1 MIQSKQ
7 IELVPINRA
16 LRELRQLCV
25 DTNEHT
31 RQSKSV
37 PGSIHSRATTHS
49 PSKRD
54 AATNRAADRRPPPT
68 HPYSPGTRARSPDSF
83 VKTSSTHNTR
93 PSRDARIVSLIASRV
108 TSPRVSARG
117 SLADPRNRVRQYHP
131 SVPPPSSPRAHAPNL
146 SRNLPPP
153 SLPEVRASSP
163 RSSPPSRAVCLRTPI
178 LFPSRRR
185 RVILPLVVALVPR
198 SRRDASRP
206 TTQTFLARLRPSS
219 ARSRDTARA
228 VDDAVSPPR
237 SVLGASLGGLARAVQ
252 FKRGPFDRRGRSD
265 TRARERARA
274 RARERTY
281 IDSLSLGHAE
291 REASER
297 ENERARE
304 GTRGRV
310 RTQEMPARDD
320 RAPIKTRR
328 GVPRMSTARGDATR
342 DDRRTATRAR
352 GCAREVEGTTG
363 TVRGTSRV
371 RRTRTNADE
380 RGRIPW
386 FIHSLHS
393 FIRRTHSSPLARR
406 GDAV

>member
-1 MIQSKQ
+1 LYPLIVRCGNCDNSASTQTNTHDSQSQ
-7 IELVPINRA
+7 
-16 LRELRQLCV
+16 
-25 DTNEHT
+25 
-31 RQSKSV
+31 
-37 PGSIHSRATTHS
+37 S
-49 PSKRD
+49 PSRFIRARRLIHHRN
-54 AATNRAADRRPPPT
+54 AALAARNRGAADRRPPPT

-83 VKTSSTHNTR
+83 VKTLSTHNTR
-93 PSRDARIVSLIASRV
+93 PSRDARIRQSHRITRHL
-108 TSPRVSARG
+108 SPAR
-117 SLADPRNRVRQYHP
+117 LRARFAADPRNSRFANIIPP
-131 SVPPPSSPRAHAPNL
+131 SPPPSSPRAHAPNL
-146 SRNLPPP
+146 SRNPPPP

-163 RSSPPSRAVCLRTPI
+163 RSSPPSRAVCLPNTDPFSLSSTTRNTP
-178 LFPSRRR
+178 PRRR
-185 RVILPLVVALVPR
+185 PRPPFTTRRVAF
-198 SRRDASRP
+198 DDTNFSRP
-206 TTQTFLARLRPSS
+206 SASPLPRGRATPRARSSTRCHHRGRSS
-219 ARSRDTARA
+219 ARRA
-228 VDDAVSPPR
+228 AVS
-237 SVLGASLGGLARAVQ
+237 
-252 FKRGPFDRRGRSD
+252 
-265 TRARERARA
+265 RARSNSNADLSTLAVGRTQ
-274 RARERTY
+274 RER
-281 IDSLSLGHAE
+281 E
-291 REASER
+291 RERER
-297 ENERARE
+297 

>member
-1 MIQSKQ
+1 MYPLIVRCGNCDNSASTQTNTHDSQSQ
-7 IELVPINRA
+7 
-16 LRELRQLCV
+16 
-25 DTNEHT
+25 
-31 RQSKSV
+31 
-37 PGSIHSRATTHS
+37 S
-49 PSKRD
+49 PSRFIRARRLIHHRN
-54 AATNRAADRRPPPT
+54 AALAARNRGAADRRPPPT

-83 VKTSSTHNTR
+83 VKTLSTHNTR
-93 PSRDARIVSLIASRV
+93 PSRDARIRQSHRITRHL
-108 TSPRVSARG
+108 SPAR
-117 SLADPRNRVRQYHP
+117 LRARFAADPRNSRFANIIPP
-131 SVPPPSSPRAHAPNL
+131 SPPPSSPRAHAPNL

-163 RSSPPSRAVCLRTPI
+163 RSSPPSRAVCLPNTDPFSLSSTTRNTP
-178 LFPSRRR
+178 PRRR
-185 RVILPLVVALVPR
+185 PRPPFTTRRVAF
-198 SRRDASRP
+198 DDTNFSRP
-206 TTQTFLARLRPSS
+206 SASPLPRGRATPRARSSTRCHHRGRSS
-219 ARSRDTARA
+219 ARRA
-228 VDDAVSPPR
+228 AVS
-237 SVLGASLGGLARAVQ
+237 
-252 FKRGPFDRRGRSD
+252 
-265 TRARERARA
+265 RARSNSNADLSTLAVGRTQ
-274 RARERTY
+274 RER
-281 IDSLSLGHAE
+281 E
-291 REASER
+291 RERER
-297 ENERARE
+297 

>member
-1 MIQSKQ
+1 MYPLIVRCGNCDNSASTQTNTHDSQSQ
-7 IELVPINRA
+7 
-16 LRELRQLCV
+16 
-25 DTNEHT
+25 
-31 RQSKSV
+31 
-37 PGSIHSRATTHS
+37 S
-49 PSKRD
+49 PSRFIRARRLIHHRN
-54 AATNRAADRRPPPT
+54 AALAARNRGAADRRPPPT

-83 VKTSSTHNTR
+83 VKTLSTHNTR
-93 PSRDARIVSLIASRV
+93 PSRDARIRQSHRITRHL
-108 TSPRVSARG
+108 SPAR
-117 SLADPRNRVRQYHP
+117 LRARFAADPRNSRFANIIPP
-131 SVPPPSSPRAHAPNL
+131 SPPPSSPRAHAPNL
-146 SRNLPPP
+146 SRNPPPP

-163 RSSPPSRAVCLRTPI
+163 RSSPPSRAVCLPNTDPFSLSSTTRNTP
-178 LFPSRRR
+178 PRRR
-185 RVILPLVVALVPR
+185 PRPPFTTRRVAF
-198 SRRDASRP
+198 DDTNFSRP
-206 TTQTFLARLRPSS
+206 SASPLPRGRATPRARSSTRCHHRGRSS
-219 ARSRDTARA
+219 ARRA
-228 VDDAVSPPR
+228 AVS
-237 SVLGASLGGLARAVQ
+237 
-252 FKRGPFDRRGRSD
+252 
-265 TRARERARA
+265 RARSNSNADLSTLAVGRTQ
-274 RARERTY
+274 RER
-281 IDSLSLGHAE
+281 E
-291 REASER
+291 RERER
-297 ENERARE
+297 